1 MENRLGSLE
10 LHGGSTKETWPS
22 PGKNLTPEIIRTVYL
37 RAPQQVAGSAT
48 PQAAIGAPEGRGTP
62 ASVPAGATPG
72 ILDLEKSDPSWR
84 GSAREL

>member
-1 MENRLGSLE
+1 M
-10 LHGGSTKETWPS
+10 
-22 PGKNLTPEIIRTVYL
+22 
-37 RAPQQVAGSAT
+37 QVAGSAT